1 MDDIPLDDIAGDINV
16 PQDEDALGTL
26 DEPVSTTLVRRQP
39 PCVLN
44 VSLCVQK
51 RDMKA
56 ILYKCRHVIIPGRS
70 KALLHDCKLPLS
82 HGKKKHPNIFSGDL
96 WGPLFLCIILA
107 M

>member
-70 KALLHDCKLPLS
+70 KALLHMIVSYHFLME
-82 HGKKKHPNIFSGDL
+82 KKSILIFFQGTYGVHYSSVSY
-96 WGPLFLCIILA
+96 
-107 M
+107 